1 MMHWINIG
9 LATLVALL
17 PIANPFSTAAVFL
30 GITSNISVSERKQ
43 QAVRACVYMFVIL
56 VAFLVAGTVI
66 MEFFGI
72 SIPGLRIAGGLMIA
86 IIALGMLRPSEE
98 PPVDEEEERAA
109 RKKPD
114 VSFTP
119 LAMPSLSGPGAIA
132 VTIGLATEAD
142 TLQDYAAIVVGL
154 ATVTLIC
161 LAALL
166 ASTKVVKFLG
176 VNGMNAMT
184 RIMGFLL
191 LCVGIQFIING
202 ILGVV
207 ADESFLE
214 RLLEMY
220 HRAASEAGP
229 GSIDG

>member
-1 MMHWINIG
+1 MLMNSINMI

-30 GITSNISVSERKQ
+30 GITANDTEQERRS
-43 QAVRACVYMFVIL
+43 QAMRACFYMLLIL
-56 VAFLVAGTVI
+56 VAFLIAGTMI

-72 SIPGLRIAGGLMIA
+72 SIPGLRIAGGIMIVL
-86 IIALGMLRPSEE
+86 IAMGMLRPTEE
-98 PPVDEEEERAA
+98 PDISDEEKRAA
-109 RKKPD
+109 RKKSD

-132 VTIGLATEAD
+132 VTIGLASESENWVD
-142 TLQDYAAIVVGL
+142 YVSIMIGITLV
-154 ATVTLIC
+154 TVIC
-161 LAALL
+161 LMALF

-191 LCVGIQFIING
+191 LCVGIQFIVNG
-202 ILGVV
+202 IVGIV
-207 ADESFLE
+207 AEETFLE
-214 RLLEMY
+214 NLLRAY
-220 HRAASEAGP
+220 DRAAASVG
-229 GSIDG
+229 

>member
-1 MMHWINIG
+1 MTQWINLI

-30 GITSNISVSERKQ
+30 GITSDLTPEERSR

-56 VAFLVAGTVI
+56 VSFLVAGSLI

-86 IIALGMLRPSEE
+86 LIGMSMLRPADE
-98 PPVDEEEERAA
+98 PPVDPEEA
-109 RKKPD
+109 REARQKPD

-142 TLQDYAAIVVGL
+142 SMQDYGAILVGL
-154 ATVTLIC
+154 AVVTLVC
-161 LAALL
+161 LGALL
-166 ASTKVVKFLG
+166 ASAKVVRFLG
-176 VNGMNAMT
+176 VNGMNALT

-202 ILGVV
+202 MIGVI

-214 RLLEMY
+214 RLVTTY
-220 HRAASEAGP
+220 RSASTPAEP
-229 GSIDG
+229 

>member
-1 MMHWINIG
+1 
-9 LATLVALL
+9 
-17 PIANPFSTAAVFL
+17 
-30 GITSNISVSERKQ
+30 
-43 QAVRACVYMFVIL
+43 MFVIL
-56 VAFLVAGTVI
+56 VSFLVAGTLI

-72 SIPGLRIAGGLMIA
+72 SIPGLRIAGGLMITL
-86 IIALGMLRPSEE
+86 IAMSMLRPAEE
-98 PPVDEEEERAA
+98 PPVDEEEVREA

-142 TLQDYAAIVVGL
+142 RLQDYGAIVVGL
-154 ATVTLIC
+154 AVVTLIC

-166 ASTKVVKFLG
+166 ASTKVVRFLG

-202 ILGVV
+202 IIGVI
-207 ADESFLE
+207 AEESFME

-220 HRAASEAGP
+220 HRASASVGA
-229 GSIDG
+229 

>member
-1 MMHWINIG
+1 MMHWFNIT

-30 GITSNISVSERKQ
+30 GITSNISASKRNR
-43 QAVRACVYMFVIL
+43 QAIRACVYMFVIL
-56 VAFLVAGTVI
+56 VSFLVAGTLI

-72 SIPGLRIAGGLMIA
+72 SIPGLRIAGGLMITL
-86 IIALGMLRPSEE
+86 IAMSMLRPADE
-98 PPVDEEEERAA
+98 PPVDEEEEREA

-142 TLQDYAAIVVGL
+142 RLQDFAAIVVGL
-154 ATVTLIC
+154 AVVTLIC

-166 ASTKVVKFLG
+166 ASTKVVRFLG

-202 ILGVV
+202 IIGVV
-207 ADESFLE
+207 AEESFME
-214 RLLEMY
+214 RILEMY
-220 HRAASEAGP
+220 HRASVSVDA
-229 GSIDG
+229 